1 MLKISSFEN
10 CINMKSFLP
19 TILLPVPEFNRR
31 YTINVKINFIF
42 ILSIQRKDWKFG
54 K

>member
-10 CINMKSFLP
+10 CINMKSFL
-19 TILLPVPEFNRR
+19 LSVPEFNRR